1 MSKQD
6 YYEALGVSRGAAAD
20 EIKKAY
26 RQMAMKYHPD
36 RNPGNKEAEEKFKE
50 AAEAY
55 EVLSD
60 PEKRQ
65 RYDRFGSDGVKG
77 GGAGGFG
84 GIDFDLSDAL
94 RTFMSGFGGFG
105 DLFGESSRQSGPP
118 RGQDLQIRLKLTLEE
133 VATGVEKQI
142 KIKRWVQCEACHGSG
157 AASSDA
163 VRTCPDCGGSG
174 QIRQVSRSLFGQFVN
189 IASCPRCGGSG
200 RIIQKPCT
208 SCTGSGRKKGE
219 SQVRVKIPAGVSTG
233 NYLTLHGEGD
243 AGPKGGPSGDVIVLI
258 QEAPDE
264 RFERHG
270 DDVLYKLRVGY
281 SQAVLGDEIQIPTL
295 QGKAKL
301 EIEPGTQSGKI
312 LRMKGKGIPH
322 LHGSGR
328 GDQLVLIHV
337 WTPEKISKE
346 VKGIL
351 QQLAKHPEVFPD

>member
-1 MSKQD
+1 MPKQD
-6 YYEALGVSRGAAAD
+6 YYEVLGISRGAAAD

-36 RNPGNKEAEEKFKE
+36 RNPGDKEAEEKFKE

-60 PEKRQ
+60 PDKRQ
-65 RYDRFGSDGVKG
+65 RYDRFGADGVRG

-84 GIDFDLSDAL
+84 GFDFDLSDAL

-105 DLFGESSRQSGPP
+105 DIFGDSTGRPSPQ
-118 RGQDLQIRLKLTLEE
+118 RGHDLQVRLKLTLEE
-133 VATGVEKQI
+133 VATGVEKTI
-142 KIKRWVQCEACHGSG
+142 KIKRWNQCETCHGSG

-163 VRTCPDCGGSG
+163 LQSCPDCGGSG
-174 QIRQVSRSLFGQFVN
+174 QVRQVSRSLFGQFVN
-189 IASCPRCGGSG
+189 IAACPRCGGSG
-200 RIIQKPCT
+200 RIIKKPCP

-219 SQVRVKIPAGVSTG
+219 ATLRVKIPAGVSTG
-233 NYLTLHGEGD
+233 NYLTLRGEGD
-243 AGPKGGPSGDVIVLI
+243 AGPKEGPSGDVVVLI
-258 QEAPDE
+258 EEAADE

-270 DDVLYKLRVGY
+270 DDVLYELGVSY
-281 SQAVLGDEIQIPTL
+281 TQAVLGDDVQIPTL

-301 EIEPGTQSGKI
+301 TIEPGTQSGKI

-328 GDQLVLIHV
+328 GDQLVQIHV
-337 WTPEKISKE
+337 WTPEKVSKE
-346 VKGIL
+346 VREIL
-351 QQLAKHPEVFPD
+351 QQLAKHPEVFPK